1 MGDYFG
7 FYGEMDAYEARMEDM
22 EMEDTMLDD
31 EEDYDDEE
39 EWEDY
44 DNEDIYDH
52 DEYTDWPDRQGNQ
65 AYTPLMGDV
74 CVGMYSSEHELDV
87 NPYVVRTQGEPAPPD
102 SS

>member
-1 MGDYFG
+1 MGEYFG
-7 FYGEMDAYEARMEDM
+7 FYGEMDAYEDRMEDM

-52 DEYTDWPDRQGNQ
+52 NEYTDW
-65 AYTPLMGDV
+65 
-74 CVGMYSSEHELDV
+74 
-87 NPYVVRTQGEPAPPD
+87 
-102 SS
+102 

>member
-1 MGDYFG
+1 MIMGDYFG
-7 FYGEMDAYEARMEDM
+7 FYGEMDAYEDRMEDM

-52 DEYTDWPDRQGNQ
+52 DEYCGDW
-65 AYTPLMGDV
+65 
-74 CVGMYSSEHELDV
+74 
-87 NPYVVRTQGEPAPPD
+87 
-102 SS
+102 